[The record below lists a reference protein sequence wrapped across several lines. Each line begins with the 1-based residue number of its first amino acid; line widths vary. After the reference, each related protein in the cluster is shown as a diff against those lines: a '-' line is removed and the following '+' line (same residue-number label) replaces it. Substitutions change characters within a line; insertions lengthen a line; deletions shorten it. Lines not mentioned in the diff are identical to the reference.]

1 MVAHRLR
8 ILGVKREKR
17 FSAHRIEDDAA
28 ILAFTAEE
36 IRRKGP
42 LVELLDA
49 RQLTSKLP
57 PAMTFGMC
65 EGARSLELL
74 ERWEGLGYPV
84 INSPQAVRNCH
95 RRKMLS
101 LLAETQTLVPTSLIT
116 GTSARDQEPLDL
128 KKGIW
133 VKRWDVQGTARSDV
147 RLVFDKTSLRKALT
161 EERMR
166 GVKKVI
172 LQEHIRG
179 DPIKFYGIRNSGWFR
194 CFYNKSYRL
203 VGQAA
208 FVQEIQKTAE
218 ATAEKLGLLIY
229 GGDAVVTEDKHYL
242 IDFNSWPSFAACR
255 KEAAERIASF
265 LVERHRMWVNG

>member
-1 MVAHRLR
+1 M
-8 ILGVKREKR
+8 R
-17 FSAHRIEDDAA
+17 FSAHRIEDDTT
-28 ILAFTAEE
+28 ILALTSEE
-36 IRRKGP
+36 IRRKGI
-42 LVELLDA
+42 LVHLLDA

-65 EGARSLELL
+65 EGARSLKLL
-74 ERWEGLGYPV
+74 EKWEGLGYPV

-116 GTSARDQEPLDL
+116 GTSARNQEPLDL

-147 RLVFDKTSLRKALT
+147 RIVFDKTSLRKALT
-161 EERMR
+161 EHRKR

-194 CFYNKSYRL
+194 CFYGKSYTL
-203 VGQAA
+203 VGRAA
-208 FVQEIQKTAE
+208 FVEEIRRTAE
-218 ATAEKLGLLIY
+218 ATAERLGLAIY

-255 KEAAERIASF
+255 KEASEQIASYI
-265 LVERHRMWVNG
+265 VERYRRWVSG